1 MRIVYK
7 SRDEIFRMRET
18 ALVVARILD
27 ELCAAVAPGV
37 STWELD
43 RLARAAIKREG
54 VVSAFLGYASPPYPA
69 VTCISVNEEIV
80 HGIPRKT
87 KILREGDVVG
97 IDFGVFK
104 ADLCGDSARTVIVGR
119 GSPEAV
125 KLVTATQRALD
136 LAIDQCRVG
145 NRLGDIGAAV
155 QRHAEGKGFS
165 VVTVFVGH
173 GIGRRMHE
181 DPQVHNYGE
190 PGTGKGIKAGLVIAV
205 EPMVNAGL
213 PDVEVLDDRWTAVTK
228 DRKLSAHF
236 EHTIAI
242 LDEGPWVLTRP
253 ASTPGNPGH
262 DSFSLHSPPLEPS

>member
-7 SRDEIFRMRET
+7 SRDEILRMRET
-18 ALVVARILD
+18 ALVVAGILD
-27 ELCAAVAPGV
+27 ELCAAVAPGI

-43 RLARAAIKREG
+43 RIARAAIKREG

-80 HGIPRKT
+80 HGIPRKD
-87 KILREGDVVG
+87 KLLRAGDVVG

-104 ADLCGDSARTVIVGR
+104 GDLCGDSARTVIVGQ

-125 KLVTATQRALD
+125 RLVATTKRCLD
-136 LAIDQCRVG
+136 LAIEECRVG
-145 NRLGDIGAAV
+145 RRLGDVGAAV
-155 QRHAEGKGFS
+155 QECAEAEGYS
-165 VVTVFVGH
+165 VVSVFVGH

-181 DPQVHNYGE
+181 DPQVPNYGDR
-190 PGTGKGIKAGLVIAV
+190 GKGKALKPGLVIAV

-228 DRKLSAHF
+228 DRSLSAHF

-242 LDEGPWVLTRP
+242 LDEGPWVLSR
-253 ASTPGNPGH
+253 ASSTPGDPGH
-262 DSFSLHSPPLEPS
+262 DSF

>member
-7 SRDEIFRMRET
+7 SKDEILRMRET
-18 ALVVARILD
+18 ALVVASILD
-27 ELCAAVAPGV
+27 ELTAAVAPGI

-43 RLARAAIKREG
+43 RMARAAIKREG

-80 HGIPRKT
+80 HGIPRKD
-87 KILREGDVVG
+87 KILRAGDVVG

-104 ADLCGDSARTVIVGR
+104 HELCGDSARTVIVG
-119 GSPEAV
+119 GKGTPEAER
-125 KLVTATQRALD
+125 LVATTRRCLD

-155 QRHAEGKGFS
+155 QECAEGQGFS

-190 PGTGKGIKAGLVIAV
+190 RGKGKAIKAGLVIAV

-242 LDEGPWVLTRP
+242 LDEGPWVLSR
-253 ASTPGNPGH
+253 ASSKPGVPGH
-262 DSFSLHSPPLEPS
+262 DSF